1 MSAQT
6 LFAITVVTVE
16 MVRTA
21 TSASVLLNT
30 QAPTVR
36 LNKDLVKESLALTM
50 PPVIPALIIAP
61 SPVHVYKVLLGMYH
75 DQSHL

>member
-1 MSAQT
+1 MSAQA

-30 QAPTVR
+30 QAPSER
-36 LNKDLVKESLALTM
+36 LNKDPVKESLALTM
-50 PPVIPALIIAP
+50 PPVIPALIIARL
-61 SPVHVYKVLLGMYH
+61 PVHVYKVLLGMYH
-75 DQSHL
+75 D

>member
-61 SPVHVYKVLLGMYH
+61 SLVHVYKVLLGMYH
-75 DQSHL
+75 D